1 MASEQKQR
9 LKNRSTP
16 KEVSRRDTL
25 GLIGKTSLVA
35 LLASACRIDSP
46 PIKNTDP
53 ERPNIVYIH
62 SHDTGRYTEP
72 YGHHISTPNL
82 QKFADEGM
90 VFRQAFSASPTCS
103 PSRASLFTGMTPGCN
118 GMWGLAHHK
127 GSNWRLNDYSQ
138 TFVQMLKHV
147 GYTTTI
153 AGIQHILSGLSAKAA
168 AETIGYN
175 TLVKSSWSVP
185 FTAEQAA
192 GYLDHLGSPK
202 QPFFLDVG
210 FIATHVL
217 TPTPTGSH
225 FGYEN
230 GDPRKA
236 EAIATLRD
244 TPETQQDVADFAVA
258 ADVFD
263 TAVGKILQSLERNS
277 LADNTL
283 VMITTDHGI
292 PLPGMKANHTDGG
305 LGVGLIF
312 RGPKGFSG
320 GKVSNALVSQIDVF
334 PTFCELLELPKP
346 AWLQGKSL
354 MPLVRGEVDEIN
366 EAVFAE
372 YEEHAVLEPQASVRT
387 KRYKYI
393 RRLDGNDEP
402 RPANTDLT
410 YTKDLWL
417 KEGWDEH
424 LVVPEQLYDLEVDP
438 LEKHNLA
445 VDPGHGG
452 VLSDMRRLM
461 VARMEKYDNPLLRK
475 YNVAD
480 APPEKRVLPVVPPL
494 APQSLDA
501 SNSEFGVIYTG
512 E

>member
-1 MASEQKQR
+1 MKSLRQ
-9 LKNRSTP
+9 L
-16 KEVSRRDTL
+16 VSRRDAL
-25 GLIGKTSLVA
+25 ELLGKTSLIT
-35 LLASACRIDSP
+35 LLASACRINP
-46 PIKNTDP
+46 PVRPVADP
-53 ERPNIVYIH
+53 KWPSIVYIH

-103 PSRASLFTGMTPGCN
+103 PSRAALLTGMTPGCN
-118 GMWGLAHHK
+118 GMWGLAHE
-127 GSNWRLNDYSQ
+127 GWRLNDYSQ
-138 TFVQMLKHV
+138 TFVQMLNHA
-147 GYTTTI
+147 GYTTTL
-153 AGIQHILSGLSAKAA
+153 AGTQHILGGLSAKVA

-175 TLVKSSWSVP
+175 TLVKSSRSVP

-192 GYLDHLGSPK
+192 GYLFDAPK

-217 TPTPTGSH
+217 EPTPAGSH
-225 FGYEN
+225 FGYAN
-230 GDPRKA
+230 GDVDAADVPANLQDTTETR
-236 EAIATLRD
+236 RD
-244 TPETQQDVADFAVA
+244 IADFAVA
-258 ADVFD
+258 AGVFD
-263 TAVGKILQSLERNS
+263 EAVGQILKALKERG

-283 VMITTDHGI
+283 VMITTDHGV

-305 LGVGLIF
+305 LGVMLMF
-312 RGPKGFSG
+312 RGPGGFSG

-334 PTFCELLELPKP
+334 PTLCDLLELPEP
-346 AWLQGKSL
+346 VWLQGTSL
-354 MPLVRGEVDEIN
+354 MPLVRGEVDEVN

-372 YEEHAVLEPQASVRT
+372 HEIHVDPEPQASVRT

-393 RRLDGNDEP
+393 RRLDGYDEP
-402 RPANTDLT
+402 RPANTDQT
-410 YTKDLWL
+410 YTKGLWL
-417 KEGWDEH
+417 EEGWDEH
-424 LVVPEQLYDLEVDP
+424 LVVPEQLYDLEIDP

-445 VDPGHGG
+445 ADPRRGG

-480 APPEKRVLPVVPPL
+480 APPEKRALPVVPPL
-494 APQSLDA
+494 ALQM
-501 SNSEFGVIYTG
+501 NSSGSELGVIYTG
-512 E
+512 EPK